1 VSKQKIIKI
10 GNSLGITLPSRFIQ
24 NLSLKSGDRVELSQ
38 NSDNSLILNFP
49 DNSQLSLLNFKA
61 QETTKVI

>member
-1 VSKQKIIKI
+1 MPKQKIIKI

-24 NLSLKSGDRVELSQ
+24 NLSLKSGDKVELSQ
-38 NSDNSLILNFP
+38 NTESSLILNFP
-49 DNSQLSLLNFKA
+49 DNSQLSLLNFKS